1 MVKTISTPFDFDTIE
16 ERNAEVLRL
25 LKEFYPNCEERIPQQ
40 RQKAQWQPE
49 NNLGFFT
56 GIVQFGIDDHVEELL
71 KLLQSNGF
79 QEQQLFSM
87 QLEPTFI
94 DRMFDWYIMPFHKSY
109 NWNSSHTPLKGLSR
123 SNSGQT
129 SVKEEEDQDYQ
140 SKEFS
145 HKNLKEAV
153 EKRDEVCLFC
163 WDMLECEG
171 AHIIAQKNMLH
182 DESSLLKRA
191 GLEQKHQVQNS
202 LLLCLNCHSQF
213 GKLKRYVDFIDDKL
227 VIKVVNE
234 TNDTESDKHKD
245 WEIATDFLQ
254 SIRRTGQKY
263 LLDGRT
269 AVESNGEM
277 ALYFV
282 QNNATKLPNRQ
293 ALEFHKISCLI
304 WRMAGGAEP
313 DEEYCSDDE
322 QGPVNTAE
330 LRKRF
335 KLPPQDS
342 GQL

>member
-1 MVKTISTPFDFDTIE
+1 
-16 ERNAEVLRL
+16 
-25 LKEFYPNCEERIPQQ
+25 
-40 RQKAQWQPE
+40 
-49 NNLGFFT
+49 
-56 GIVQFGIDDHVEELL
+56 
-71 KLLQSNGF
+71 
-79 QEQQLFSM
+79 
-87 QLEPTFI
+87 
-94 DRMFDWYIMPFHKSY
+94 MFDWYIMPFHKSY
-109 NWNSSHTPLKGLSR
+109 NWNSLSR

-171 AHIIAQKNMLH
+171 AHIIAQKNIPMEY
-182 DESSLLKRA
+182 DDIPLLRRA
-191 GLEQKHQVQNS
+191 GLEHKHQVQNG
-202 LLLCLNCHSQF
+202 LLLCNKCHSQF
-213 GKLKRYVDFIDDKL
+213 DKLKRYVDLIDDKL

-269 AVESNGEM
+269 AVETNGEM

-282 QNNATKLPNRQ
+282 QNDPNLQPNRK
-293 ALEFHKISCLI
+293 ALEFHKTACLI

-313 DEEYCSDDE
+313 DEE
-322 QGPVNTAE
+322 
-330 LRKRF
+330 
-335 KLPPQDS
+335 
-342 GQL
+342 